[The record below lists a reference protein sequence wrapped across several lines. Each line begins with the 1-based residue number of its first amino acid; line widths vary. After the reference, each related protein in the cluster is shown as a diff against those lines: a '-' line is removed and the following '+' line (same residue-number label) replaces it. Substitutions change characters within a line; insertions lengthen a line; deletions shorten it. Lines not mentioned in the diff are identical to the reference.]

1 MDRFRRPTPLN
12 LLLAGLVFGFALE
25 GWIALVDKS
34 TFRVS
39 YALVRGAAF
48 AAIAL
53 AVGLLRRRRSSAGM
67 ESQTGSKPKP

>member
-34 TFRVS
+34 TFHVS
-39 YALVRGAAF
+39 YALLRGAAF
-48 AAIAL
+48 AAFAL
-53 AVGLLRRRRSSAGM
+53 AFGLSRRRRSSAGT